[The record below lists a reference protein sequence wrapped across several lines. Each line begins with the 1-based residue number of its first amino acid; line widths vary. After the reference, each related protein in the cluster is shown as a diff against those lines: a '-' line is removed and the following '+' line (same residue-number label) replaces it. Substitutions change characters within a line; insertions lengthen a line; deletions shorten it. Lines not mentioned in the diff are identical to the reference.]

1 MATWPAS
8 LPQEIAG
15 DSYKETVP
23 DTTIRSDMDTGPA
36 KVRSRF
42 TVGIPAFEMSL
53 LMSVT
58 QVATLDTFYVTT
70 LALGVS
76 QFTWIHPRTE
86 AAVTTFRFTKPPEY
100 SYKGGQMYNVNMSLE
115 ILP

>member
-1 MATWPAS
+1 MTTWPAS

-23 DTTIRSDMDTGPA
+23 DTTIRSQMETGPA

-42 TVGIPAFEMSL
+42 TVGIPAFEVSLIMSED
-53 LMSVT
+53 

-76 QFTWIHPRTE
+76 QFTWTHPRTA
-86 AAVTTFRFTKPPEY
+86 AAVTTFRFTKAPEY
-100 SYKGGQMYNVNMSLE
+100 SYKGGLMYSVNLSLE